1 MPSEALHE
9 WKTGRTTGLDNLVS
23 LHGLMTHGKPGR
35 QWLTEELN
43 HALITRLSAEFQGFC
58 RDLHDEAIE
67 ALLTETT
74 VPSDAI
80 RQVFRAR
87 IENGRDLDSKNA
99 QPGSLGNDFA
109 RLGMTLWDDLY
120 ECYPF
125 KGKRWNAQL
134 TRLNDAR
141 NAIAHN
147 SPEKLLAAAAQQP
160 LTLGSYRKWKT
171 MLNEMSYGLD
181 KVTGSYLKKVTGVE
195 SW

>member
-1 MPSEALHE
+1 MSSRALQE
-9 WKTGRTTGLDNLVS
+9 WRTSRATGLDNLVS
-23 LHGLMTHGKPGR
+23 IHGLMTNGKPGR

-58 RDLHDEAIE
+58 RDLHDEAID
-67 ALLTETT
+67 ALVTEKT
-74 VPSDAI
+74 VQSDAI
-80 RQVFRAR
+80 RQVFRSR
-87 IENGRDLDSKNA
+87 IESGRDLDSKNA

-120 ECYPF
+120 DCYPH

-147 SPEKLLAAAAQQP
+147 SPHKLLAVAAQQP
-160 LTLGSYRKWKT
+160 LTLGSYRRWKT

-181 KVTGSYLKKVTGVE
+181 KVTGSYLKKLTGVRP
-195 SW
+195 W